1 MSASA
6 VALDRRQIS
15 RFALFVHR
23 SRAVPYLLLLPC
35 AAWIVI
41 FFIVPLVLMI
51 WRSLTHE
58 GFSTVVYTE
67 LMTSPQYIKVMMTS
81 LKIVSLTTIVT
92 LLIGYP
98 IAYALTISGTWSRIA
113 ILTLVTIPYW
123 VDVIVRS
130 FSWLIV
136 LGDNGIINKTL
147 MQVGLTGRPLPLLYS
162 LVSVLLAMI
171 QILLPT
177 MIITLF
183 GAMLRIDRNLLLAAK
198 IHGATG
204 FQAFRSVFL
213 PLSLPGIY
221 GACLLVFVIGLGFYV
236 TPALLG
242 SPAETMISQ
251 TIMIEANEN
260 LDYERASAAG
270 VILLLITI
278 AIVTI
283 YNRYFGLE
291 RLWGGAER

>member
-1 MSASA
+1 MSAPAAAS
-6 VALDRRQIS
+6 DRRRIS

-41 FFIVPLVLMI
+41 FFLVPLALMT
-51 WRSLTHE
+51 WRSLTHD
-58 GFSTVVYTE
+58 GFTTAIYAE
-67 LMTSPQYIKVMMTS
+67 LMTSPQYIKVTITS
-81 LKIVSLTTIVT
+81 LKIVILTTAAT

-98 IAYALTISGTWSRIA
+98 IAYALTISGGWTRIA

-136 LGDNGIINKTL
+136 LGDNGILNKAL
-147 MQVGLTGRPLPLLYS
+147 MQIGLIGQPLPLLYN
-162 LVSVLLAMI
+162 LTSVLLAMI
-171 QILLPT
+171 QILLPM

-198 IHGATG
+198 IHGATD
-204 FQAFRSVFL
+204 FQAFRFVFF
-213 PLSLPGIY
+213 PLSLPCVT

-251 TIMIEANEN
+251 TIMIEATEN
-260 LDYERASAAG
+260 FDYERASAAG
-270 VILLLITI
+270 VLLLLITI
-278 AIVTI
+278 AMVTV

-291 RLWGGAER
+291 RLWGGSER

>member
-1 MSASA
+1 
-6 VALDRRQIS
+6 
-15 RFALFVHR
+15 
-23 SRAVPYLLLLPC
+23 
-35 AAWIVI
+35 
-41 FFIVPLVLMI
+41 
-51 WRSLTHE
+51 
-58 GFSTVVYTE
+58 
-67 LMTSPQYIKVMMTS
+67 
-81 LKIVSLTTIVT
+81 
-92 LLIGYP
+92 
-98 IAYALTISGTWSRIA
+98 
-113 ILTLVTIPYW
+113 
-123 VDVIVRS
+123 
-130 FSWLIV
+130 
-136 LGDNGIINKTL
+136 
-147 MQVGLTGRPLPLLYS
+147 
-162 LVSVLLAMI
+162 MI
-171 QILLPT
+171 QILLPM

-204 FQAFRSVFL
+204 FQAFGSVFL
-213 PLSLPGIY
+213 PLSLPGVY

-278 AIVTI
+278 AIVTV

>member
-6 VALDRRQIS
+6 VAFDRRQIS

-147 MQVGLTGRPLPLLYS
+147 MQIGLTSIILSACYS
-162 LVSVLLAMI
+162 
-171 QILLPT
+171 
-177 MIITLF
+177 
-183 GAMLRIDRNLLLAAK
+183 R
-198 IHGATG
+198 
-204 FQAFRSVFL
+204 
-213 PLSLPGIY
+213 
-221 GACLLVFVIGLGFYV
+221 
-236 TPALLG
+236 
-242 SPAETMISQ
+242 
-251 TIMIEANEN
+251 
-260 LDYERASAAG
+260 
-270 VILLLITI
+270 
-278 AIVTI
+278 
-283 YNRYFGLE
+283 
-291 RLWGGAER
+291 